1 MVHAIRLLGKDPF
14 DAADDRQVLEIIVA
28 CFALD
33 PERRDPFAVL
43 RERTDRPEEALFEER
58 LLGRLLCQARPGSKE
73 AAREVLL
80 GVVDAAV
87 ERLEALEQ
95 GHRQREARR
104 VEALAYDDSPEGEWV
119 RRQQSKSTRA
129 IFRILEQF
137 RKARRRGEPLLPPPP
152 PTIEPGP
159 ADAPVSIAQEGR
171 RPLCDGPRPEVL
183 GAERTQVE
191 ERTSDLDFRRYPYTP
206 KPMSPARRESI
217 IRRMFQSMGSLALLL
232 PFVLA
237 GGPGEDSARPER
249 RGDSGRFA
257 QPMIEDGSPVGSIP
271 CLMGQDW
278 LSDPLEVVF
287 HPRNQQNEPKDGG
300 FSPVLPAR
308 TRSLADRSRG
318 PPGSGIDLAA
328 ADRRSS
334 EPGKTGRSGTRAPW
348 ERMVDQTGHVH

>member
-1 MVHAIRLLGKDPF
+1 MGAPRAEEGHAGDPADHRAVPQGAAAGRDADSDPPKPPRL
-14 DAADDRQVLEIIVA
+14 
-28 CFALD
+28 
-33 PERRDPFAVL
+33 
-43 RERTDRPEEALFEER
+43 
-58 LLGRLLCQARPGSKE
+58 
-73 AAREVLL
+73 
-80 GVVDAAV
+80 
-87 ERLEALEQ
+87 
-95 GHRQREARR
+95 
-104 VEALAYDDSPEGEWV
+104 
-119 RRQQSKSTRA
+119 
-129 IFRILEQF
+129 
-137 RKARRRGEPLLPPPP
+137 
-152 PTIEPGP
+152 EPGP
-159 ADAPVSIAQEGR
+159 ADRTVSIAQEGR

-334 EPGKTGRSGTRAPW
+334 EPGKTGRSGTRAPLGKDGRSDRARALISSAFGSRAGRAAKG
-348 ERMVDQTGHVH
+348 ETSGAPRG